1 MNNDIKKPS
10 PTIELALF
18 ATTKVPLYVHLFR
31 AIENSIDLNLR
42 ENAVDSR
49 IVLLPLN
56 FLSLLG
62 KDEQAQVLDQERQGV
77 HIPILLSRTHITLS
91 PIQKRIK
98 K

>member
-1 MNNDIKKPS
+1 MILKS
-10 PTIELALF
+10 PLPPIELALF
-18 ATTKVPLYVHLFR
+18 ATTKEPLYVHLFR